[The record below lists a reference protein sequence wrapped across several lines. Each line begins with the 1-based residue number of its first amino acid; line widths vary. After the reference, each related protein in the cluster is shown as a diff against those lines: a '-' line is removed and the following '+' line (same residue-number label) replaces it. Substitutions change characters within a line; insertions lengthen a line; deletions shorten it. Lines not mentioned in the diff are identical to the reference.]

1 MFLLGPCSWF
11 RPLPRLGI
19 AIDVQIMFFPRS
31 GTQAVTRSDFAE
43 SIGRLERLKEALAER
58 ATNPRWVEKTE
69 KSARFCEEEALFGR
83 DSTLFCEEEALFG
96 RDSTLFCQEEALFG
110 RDSTLFG
117 RSWPL
122 FCEDPT
128 VFCPGFLS

>member
-1 MFLLGPCSWF
+1 M
-11 RPLPRLGI
+11 
-19 AIDVQIMFFPRS
+19 
-31 GTQAVTRSDFAE
+31 TRSDFAE

-58 ATNPRWVEKTE
+58 ATNPRLVEKTE